1 MGGFFSFQRLFSAD
15 FIRLLYF
22 AGMIVIT
29 LSGIFMIL
37 GMAKGL
43 GFDIPVVARI
53 PEKVQGAFLLVLG
66 NLVWRIL
73 CEGWIVLFVIHEK
86 LADIESNTRRWRQ

>member
-1 MGGFFSFQRLFSAD
+1 
-15 FIRLLYF
+15 
-22 AGMIVIT
+22 
-29 LSGIFMIL
+29 MIL

-86 LADIESNTRRWRQ
+86 LADIESSTRRWRQ